1 MGRPSRV
8 RDAIAELIGA
18 SERHDWTIEAVVD
31 ELRARGV
38 SADYSS
44 AFRGLERLS
53 EDGTIRRVE
62 LGDGK
67 ARFEAHGAHHE
78 HVRCAACG
86 AVAAV
91 PGCVVADVVP
101 DVERETGFAITGHR
115 LLFSGVCGT
124 CARDPGEPS

>member
-1 MGRPSRV
+1 V
-8 RDAIAELIGA
+8 RDAIAELLGS
-18 SERHDWTIEAVVD
+18 SERHDWTIEAVL
-31 ELRARGV
+31 EALGARGI

-53 EDGTIRRVE
+53 EEGAIRRVE

-67 ARFEAHGAHHE
+67 ARFEARGAHHE

-91 PGCVVADVVP
+91 PGCVVEDVVP
-101 DVERETGFAITGHR
+101 QVERETGFAITGHR
-115 LLFSGVCGT
+115 LLFSGVCGA
-124 CARDPGEPS
+124 CADHTGGRS

>member
-8 RDAIAELIGA
+8 RDAIADLIGG
-18 SERHDWTIEAVVD
+18 SERHDWTIDAVLE

-44 AFRGLERLS
+44 AFRGLERLTD
-53 EDGTIRRVE
+53 EGAIRRVE

-67 ARFEAHGAHHE
+67 ARFEARGAHHE
-78 HVRCAACG
+78 HVRCAECG

-91 PGCVVADVVP
+91 PGCVVEDVVP
-101 DVERETGFAITGHR
+101 DIERETGFAITSHR
-115 LLFSGVCGT
+115 LLFSGVCGA
-124 CARDPGEPS
+124 CADPSEGGR